1 MALQDWDSIPGK
13 DDADQEDQ
21 DSNIFKSF
29 CLLVI
34 ASFRISIAS
43 FKYVVMTEYQQSELI
58 SSSNAS
64 RDRTK
69 C

>member
-1 MALQDWDSIPGK
+1 MALQDWDSIPGE

-34 ASFRISIAS
+34 ASFRISIVS
-43 FKYVVMTEYQQSELI
+43 FKHVVMIEYQHSELI

>member
-1 MALQDWDSIPGK
+1 MALQDWDSTPGE

-34 ASFRISIAS
+34 ASFRISIVS
-43 FKYVVMTEYQQSELI
+43 FKHVVMIEYQHSELI